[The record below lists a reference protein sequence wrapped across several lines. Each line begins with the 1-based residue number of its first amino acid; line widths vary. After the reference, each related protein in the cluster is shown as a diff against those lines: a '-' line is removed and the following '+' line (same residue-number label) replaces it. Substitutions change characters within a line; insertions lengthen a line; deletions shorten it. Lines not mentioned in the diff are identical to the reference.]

1 MLVRRE
7 VRLEVEM
14 WTVDIDGSGL
24 ARLVSYWYLAPV
36 GSVALVMAAM
46 GWRLRQAGPSSRA
59 ERLAPLRAVKAEML
73 GRKGEQEVARRI
85 AELGMPSVH
94 DVVLTDDRG
103 RTQIDHIVRTPFG
116 IVVLETKRFSGVVT
130 GTVSAALWRH
140 EVGGGPMV
148 VQSRGR
154 RWRPKRR
161 VPTEAVVAWFQ
172 NPLRQNYRHVMA
184 VRRVIGDS
192 DVPVRGHV
200 VSAGPA
206 RFEWELA
213 GAVIPLDR
221 IGEILGDQ
229 CGERV
234 DGRRL
239 DKAWKRLLA
248 AVEVSAGDDDWQR
261 GR

>member
-1 MLVRRE
+1 
-7 VRLEVEM
+7 M
-14 WTVDIDGSGL
+14 WTVDIDGPGL
-24 ARLVSYWYLAPV
+24 ARFVSYWYLAPI

-46 GWRLRQAGPSSRA
+46 GWRSRQAGPPSRA
-59 ERLAPLRAVKAEML
+59 ERLAPLRDVKAEML

-85 AELGMPSVH
+85 AELGMPAVH
-94 DVVLTDDRG
+94 DVTLSDDRG
-103 RTQIDHIVRTPFG
+103 RTQIDHVVRTAFG

-140 EVGGGPMV
+140 EVGGGATL

-161 VPTEAVVAWFQ
+161 VQTEAVVTWFQ

-184 VRRVIGDS
+184 VRGVIGDS
-192 DVPVRGHV
+192 DVPVRGLV

-213 GAVIPLDR
+213 RAVIPLDR
-221 IGEILGDQ
+221 IGEVLSDQ
-229 CGERV
+229 SGERA

-248 AVEVSAGDDDWQR
+248 AVEGSAGADDWQR
-261 GR
+261 RG